1 VTARAGEPSRQH
13 AARPTPIG
21 GVLVADHGITMA
33 TSTKLT
39 ASSPAAPEEAPLTCV
54 HRSSDGDVQHDM
66 SPDELRRMVAKG
78 EGTFWID
85 LDVSDPAQA
94 AVLTDVF
101 HFHPL
106 AVEDALNPVSRVKV
120 DEYPDFLVVI
130 ARVVGFAED
139 TPDPYDLDTANLAIF
154 VTPNAVV
161 TAHTQWS
168 PVLRL
173 LAERIRGNPDLLSRG
188 TARIAH
194 QALDIAVDA
203 YFPLLDQLD
212 EFVDDIEQRVFG
224 QFDEQLLQEIFQV
237 KRLVISLRRY
247 LAPQREVLSQ
257 LTNRPSRF
265 LSVDAQLYF
274 RDVYDHML
282 RITDSLDSYRDLMSS
297 TLDSYLTQVSNR
309 LGKVSKGLAVVGA
322 LSVPFVVI
330 AGVYGMNFEQI
341 PLSRHPYGF
350 EIMVGIQFVLAAV
363 LLLWMRWKKMI

>member
-1 VTARAGEPSRQH
+1 MV
-13 AARPTPIG
+13 
-21 GVLVADHGITMA
+21 VADIQTMA
-33 TSTKLT
+33 NRTKVRPATPPGPPL
-39 ASSPAAPEEAPLTCV
+39 ASV
-54 HRSSDGDVQHDM
+54 HRATNGDVKRDM
-66 SPDELRRMVAKG
+66 TVDELREMVRSA
-78 EGTFWID
+78 EGTFWLD

-94 AVLTDVF
+94 AILSDVF

-130 ARVVGFAED
+130 ARVVGWAEH

-161 TAHTQWS
+161 TAHTQSS
-168 PVLRL
+168 PVLRQ
-173 LAERIRGNPDLLSRG
+173 LAERVRGNPDLLERG
-188 TARIAH
+188 PARIAH

-237 KRLVISLRRY
+237 KRLVISLRRF

-265 LSVDAQLYF
+265 LPPEAQLYF

-282 RITDSLDSYRDLMSS
+282 RITDALDSYRDLMSS

-341 PLSRHPYGF
+341 PLAHHPYGF
-350 EIMVGIQFVLAAV
+350 EIMVGIQFMLAF
-363 LLLWMRWKKMI
+363 LLLLYMRWKKMI

>member
-1 VTARAGEPSRQH
+1 MAKRKRAQQITPPIAKPPGPSCVTSVHRTDDGAFQRDVS
-13 AARPTPIG
+13 
-21 GVLVADHGITMA
+21 
-33 TSTKLT
+33 
-39 ASSPAAPEEAPLTCV
+39 PEEL
-54 HRSSDGDVQHDM
+54 RQLVQ
-66 SPDELRRMVAKG
+66 KG

-94 AVLTDVF
+94 AVLSDVF

-130 ARVVGFAED
+130 ARVVGFAEH

-257 LTNRPSRF
+257 LTMRPSRF
-265 LSVDAQLYF
+265 LPPEAQLYF

-282 RITDSLDSYRDLMSS
+282 RITDALDSYRDLLSS

-309 LGKVSKGLAVVGA
+309 LGTVSKGLAVVGA

-341 PLSRHPYGF
+341 PLAHHPYGF
-350 EIMVGIQFVLAAV
+350 EIMVGIQFALAAV